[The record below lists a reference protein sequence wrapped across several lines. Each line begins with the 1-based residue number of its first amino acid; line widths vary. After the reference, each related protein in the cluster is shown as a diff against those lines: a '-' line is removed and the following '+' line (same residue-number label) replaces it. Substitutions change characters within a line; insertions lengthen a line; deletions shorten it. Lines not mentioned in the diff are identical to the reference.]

1 MHEIISRKDAKAR
14 GDKNY
19 FTGKPCPNGHT
30 DFRRVSSYCCVKCS
44 YEWTT
49 NERINNPDFKASQNE
64 ICRINNLSRYHSDP
78 EYKAKVNS
86 EAYKNWKKRFATD
99 AGRAA
104 CYAWSKAW
112 REANPE
118 KVKETGRKYRQ
129 ANPEKMAFNYSLRAC
144 MKRIKKIKQDDFK
157 VACLGYSRTEFKAH
171 IESLFETGMSW
182 SNHGEWHIDHVKP
195 VHLFIKEGCLDLS
208 VIHALSNL
216 QPLWAFE
223 NQSKGGKF

>member
-182 SNHGEWHIDHVKP
+182 SNHGE
-195 VHLFIKEGCLDLS
+195 
-208 VIHALSNL
+208 
-216 QPLWAFE
+216 
-223 NQSKGGKF
+223 